1 MLKADQYKVVF
12 TLADWLVVINYLC
25 VVHSLTELINIYE
38 SLSLYCDPLSCL
50 CSFPVYEIY
59 SDKRDSIL
67 LSYAACCER
76 FICHSV
82 IEIEKKKE
90 HALPKSSSYFH
101 HFFLQ
106 EVSWKNEQYQ

>member
-50 CSFPVYEIY
+50 CSFPEIVFCY
-59 SDKRDSIL
+59 RTLLVVKDLFVIL
-67 LSYAACCER
+67 SL
-76 FICHSV
+76 
-82 IEIEKKKE
+82 K
-90 HALPKSSSYFH
+90 
-101 HFFLQ
+101 
-106 EVSWKNEQYQ
+106 